1 MARLDAEGR
10 WLVMAE
16 TGSERVLVQVVDV
29 DVAADREITF
39 GRNLAEGL
47 GDRVDD
53 IRGAIEAGS
62 ESVAKSLQSLTAPEG
77 WRLGEVSASFGITL
91 TAEAGAIVSK
101 ASAAATFE
109 VSVKFTRADR

>member
-1 MARLDAEGR
+1 MAG
-10 WLVMAE
+10 M
-16 TGSERVLVQVVDV
+16 GPERVWVQVIDV

-47 GDRVDD
+47 SDRADD

-62 ESVAKSLQSLTAPEG
+62 ESVAKSLQSLAAPEG
-77 WRLGEVSASFGITL
+77 WQLGEVSASFGITL
-91 TAEAGAIVSK
+91 TAEAGVIVSK
-101 ASAAATFE
+101 ASAGATFE

>member
-1 MARLDAEGR
+1 MAD
-10 WLVMAE
+10 
-16 TGSERVLVQVVDV
+16 RVLVQVVDV

-47 GDRVDD
+47 SDRADD

-62 ESVAKSLQSLTAPEG
+62 ESVAKSLQSLAAPQG

-101 ASAAATFE
+101 ASAGATFE

>member
-1 MARLDAEGR
+1 
-10 WLVMAE
+10 MAE

-62 ESVAKSLQSLTAPEG
+62 ESVAKSLQSLTQ
-77 WRLGEVSASFGITL
+77 GI
-91 TAEAGAIVSK
+91 
-101 ASAAATFE
+101 AAWGRVGF
-109 VSVKFTRADR
+109 VRDRPYCGGGCDRV